1 MRLAIVLEFVVES
14 VVARVCDVSF
24 LSLEEVFCLV
34 EVFDYEVIY
43 LAYFL
48 EFVGSHSVFCD
59 VWYSALCLVGGAE
72 EAEKVEMEH
81 CSHCQHLAF
90 VEIEEWQSGGI
101 MTFKVFQH
109 IVGVAY

>member
-43 LAYFL
+43 TAYLLDFP
-48 EFVGSHSVFCD
+48 
-59 VWYSALCLVGGAE
+59 
-72 EAEKVEMEH
+72 
-81 CSHCQHLAF
+81 
-90 VEIEEWQSGGI
+90 
-101 MTFKVFQH
+101 
-109 IVGVAY
+109 